1 MVRYTRATTAEAVQ
15 KIHHLRTNP
24 PAYEG
29 NQRVNLR
36 WVDEL
41 GFEWASNFTCFN
53 LALDFIGAPTTVR
66 INGNVEKTTIDV
78 VAMNAE
84 WY

>member
-1 MVRYTRATTAEAVQ
+1 MVRYTRATTEEAVQ
-15 KIHHLRTNP
+15 KVNQLRTNP

-53 LALDFIGAPTTVR
+53 LALDFIPSVQ
-66 INGNVEKTTIDV
+66 I
-78 VAMNAE
+78 VAINAE

>member
-1 MVRYTRATTAEAVQ
+1 MVTYTRANNETANDI
-15 KIHHLRTNP
+15 IHRLASNP

-41 GFEWASNFTCFN
+41 GFEWASNFTCFHM
-53 LALDFIGAPTTVR
+53 ALDFIPSVQ
-66 INGNVEKTTIDV
+66 I
-78 VAMNAE
+78 VAINAE

>member
-1 MVRYTRATTAEAVQ
+1 MDNYTRATTAQAVQ
-15 KIHHLRTNP
+15 KVNHLRTNP
-24 PAYEG
+24 PTYEE

-41 GFEWASNFTCFN
+41 GFEWASNFTCFD
-53 LALDFIGAPTTVR
+53 LALDFMSK
-66 INGNVEKTTIDV
+66 VEI
-78 VAMNAE
+78 VAINAE